1 MGRNK
6 IAKQRMR
13 RRAWGIISTTSGA
26 EPPMASATRR
36 RFSSPGLKSMPIVA
50 LKVAGFNLLTVL
62 SGSMEPAYHV
72 GSLIFVKNVD
82 VNTLKENDVITFMA
96 DEDTI
101 VTHRIYSV
109 LNEVGDD
116 GSTTLKFRTKG
127 DANTATDASL
137 VDYRNVIGTPVLSIP
152 YLGYLANFIQRPPGI
167 YIALVFATVLV
178 VFAFAP
184 KNRKERS
191 SEKP

>member
-1 MGRNK
+1 M
-6 IAKQRMR
+6 IL
-13 RRAWGIISTTSGA
+13 
-26 EPPMASATRR
+26 
-36 RFSSPGLKSMPIVA
+36 F
-50 LKVAGFNLLTVL
+50 
-62 SGSMEPAYHV
+62 AY
-72 GSLIFVKNVD
+72 
-82 VNTLKENDVITFMA
+82 
-96 DEDTI
+96 
-101 VTHRIYSV
+101 

-191 SEKP
+191 LERP

>member
-13 RRAWGIISTTSGA
+13 RRAWGIISTI
-26 EPPMASATRR
+26 
-36 RFSSPGLKSMPIVA
+36 LVA
-50 LKVAGFNLLTVL
+50 AILFFAILLVTLKVAGFNLLTVL
-62 SGSMEPAYHV
+62 SGSMEPAYHHTAF
-72 GSLIFVKNVD
+72 GGYARSA
-82 VNTLKENDVITFMA
+82 KENDVITFMA

-167 YIALVFATVLV
+167 LSLATSMTTIKKQ
-178 VFAFAP
+178 A
-184 KNRKERS
+184 
-191 SEKP
+191 

>member
-13 RRAWGIISTTSGA
+13 RRVWGITSTI
-26 EPPMASATRR
+26 
-36 RFSSPGLKSMPIVA
+36 LVA
-50 LKVAGFNLLTVL
+50 AILFFAILLVTLKVAGFNLLTVL
-62 SGSMEPAYHV
+62 SGSMEPSYHV

-82 VNTLKENDVITFMA
+82 ANTLKENDVITFMA

-152 YLGYLANFIQRPPGI
+152 YLGYVANFIQRPPGI

-178 VFAFAP
+178 IFAFAP

-191 SEKP
+191 PEKP

>member
-1 MGRNK
+1 
-6 IAKQRMR
+6 MR
-13 RRAWGIISTTSGA
+13 RRAWGIISTI
-26 EPPMASATRR
+26 
-36 RFSSPGLKSMPIVA
+36 LVA
-50 LKVAGFNLLTVL
+50 VILFFAILLVTLKVAGFNLLTVL

-167 YIALVFATVLV
+167 LSLATSMTTIKKQ
-178 VFAFAP
+178 A
-184 KNRKERS
+184 
-191 SEKP
+191 

>member
-1 MGRNK
+1 MGRNQ

-13 RRAWGIISTTSGA
+13 RRAWGIISTI
-26 EPPMASATRR
+26 
-36 RFSSPGLKSMPIVA
+36 LVA
-50 LKVAGFNLLTVL
+50 AILFFAILLVTLKVAGFNLLTVL

-116 GSTTLKFRTKG
+116 GSTTLKFCTKG

-178 VFAFAP
+178 VSAFAP

>member
-6 IAKQRMR
+6 IAKQRMCR
-13 RRAWGIISTTSGA
+13 RVWGIISTI
-26 EPPMASATRR
+26 
-36 RFSSPGLKSMPIVA
+36 LVA
-50 LKVAGFNLLTVL
+50 VILFFAILLVTLKVAGFNLLTVL
-62 SGSMEPAYHV
+62 SGSMEPSYHV

-82 VNTLKENDVITFMA
+82 ANTLKENDVITFMA

-116 GSTTLKFRTKG
+116 GSITLKFRTKG

-152 YLGYLANFIQRPPGI
+152 YLGYVANFIQQPPGI
-167 YIALVFATVLV
+167 YIALAFATVLV

>member
-1 MGRNK
+1 
-6 IAKQRMR
+6 MR
-13 RRAWGIISTTSGA
+13 RRAWGIISTI
-26 EPPMASATRR
+26 
-36 RFSSPGLKSMPIVA
+36 LVA
-50 LKVAGFNLLTVL
+50 VILFFAILLVTLKVAGFNLLTVL

-72 GSLIFVKNVD
+72 GSLIFVKSVD

-152 YLGYLANFIQRPPGI
+152 YLGYLANFI
-167 YIALVFATVLV
+167 
-178 VFAFAP
+178 
-184 KNRKERS
+184 
-191 SEKP
+191 